1 MNAPLTSPSTE
12 GADPRFKGF
21 DTWSDSS
28 ILTALLEGQKHAL
41 DSVDAAIPALAKAA
55 SAAAK
60 ALQSGG
66 RLVYLAAGSP
76 ALVALGDALELPQ
89 TYGIPRK
96 DIVLIFAG
104 GMGIVDDF
112 VGGPEDDGP
121 AGERDVQANA
131 IGENDCVVCISA
143 SGTTPFTVSGLRAA
157 KARGAV
163 TVGIASNPGAPLLAD
178 ADIAIALETGPEV
191 ISGSTRMGA
200 GTAQK
205 AALNMFSTL
214 LGIRLGHV
222 HDNLMVNVTADNEKL
237 VKRATAIVATSANVD
252 PDAASVALKAAN
264 NQVKPAILL
273 AAGARNLSEAQEKL
287 AQSGGVVRKALAN
300 LG

>member
-1 MNAPLTSPSTE
+1 MNAPLSAPSTE
-12 GADPRFKGF
+12 GADPRFSGL
-21 DTWSDSS
+21 DNWPDSK
-28 ILTALLEGQKHAL
+28 ILTALLDGQKHAL
-41 DSVDAAIPALAKAA
+41 DSVGAAVPALAEAA
-55 SAAAK
+55 GAAAR

-89 TYGIPRK
+89 TYGIARK

-104 GMGIVDDF
+104 GMAIVEDF
-112 VGGPEDDGP
+112 IGGPEDDGD
-121 AGERDVQANA
+121 AAEKAVVDHAINERD
-131 IGENDCVVCISA
+131 CVICISA

-163 TVGIASNPGAPLLAD
+163 TVGVASNPGAPLLSG

-205 AALNMFSTL
+205 VALNMFSTL
-214 LGIRLGHV
+214 LGVRLGHV

-237 VKRATAIVATSANVD
+237 VKRATAIVAHSANVD
-252 PDAASVALKAAN
+252 LSVARAALQKAN

-273 AAGARNLSEAQEKL
+273 AAGATDLPEAQKKL
-287 AQSGGVVRKALAN
+287 AQSGGVVRKALAL